1 LTRFAKVWRVP
12 SSGCPANSREFL
24 IIEGMKPA
32 FMTGIREGDR
42 MKAAR
47 VIAGAEGGVLAVQ
60 DIPVPNPGPDE
71 VLVRVRASGINY
83 GEIKYMREHR
93 SGNTMTAGVE
103 FAGEVV
109 RVGAQVSNWREGD
122 RVMGHGRG
130 CHAQYVVAAP
140 LALMPIPE
148 DVSWID
154 AAAFPNVFI
163 TAHDALVTNGEL
175 KAGESVFI
183 NGASGGVGMAAIMIA
198 SAMGAKPVI
207 ASSRSAEK
215 LERLASYGVDVGIDA
230 SRESQVEAIMAATD
244 KRGVDIIIDTIG
256 GTVFE
261 DHIKSLAVKGRLVNI
276 ARLGGGQYGRVDINL
291 LWLNR
296 LKLIGVT
303 FRTRTEQERIE
314 CIQACAR
321 DLLPFFREGKLRL
334 PIDRTFP
341 MDQIGEAYAYIESS
355 QHLGKIVLIAD

>member
-1 LTRFAKVWRVP
+1 
-12 SSGCPANSREFL
+12 
-24 IIEGMKPA
+24 
-32 FMTGIREGDR
+32 
-42 MKAAR
+42 MKAAQ
-47 VIAGAEGGVLAVQ
+47 VIPGADGGRIEVRDIAV
-60 DIPVPNPGPDE
+60 PRPGPEE

-93 SGNTMTAGVE
+93 AGNPMTAGVE

-109 RVGAQVSNWREGD
+109 SVGEKVKDWREGD

-130 CHAQYVVAAP
+130 CHAQFVIAAP
-140 LALMPIPE
+140 LALMPVPD
-148 DVSWID
+148 DVSWVD

-163 TAHDALVTNGEL
+163 TAHDALVSNGEL

-198 SAMGAKPVI
+198 SALGARPVI
-207 ASSRSAEK
+207 ASSRSAQK
-215 LERLASYGVDVGIDA
+215 LERLAKFGVDVGVNA
-230 SRESQVEAIMAATD
+230 SRDSQVEAIMAATD
-244 KRGVDIIIDTIG
+244 KRGVDVIIDTIG

-261 DHIKSLAVKGRLVNI
+261 DHFKSLAVKGRLVNI
-276 ARLGGGQYGRVDINL
+276 ARLGGASTAQVDLNL

-303 FRTRTEQERIE
+303 FRTRTEQERIA

-321 DLLPFFREGKLRL
+321 DLLPSFRGGKLRL
-334 PIDRTFP
+334 PIDKTFP
-341 MDQIGEAYAYIESS
+341 MDAIGDAYAYIADS
-355 QHLGKIVLIAD
+355 QHLGKIVLTAD

>member
-1 LTRFAKVWRVP
+1 
-12 SSGCPANSREFL
+12 
-24 IIEGMKPA
+24 
-32 FMTGIREGDR
+32 
-42 MKAAR
+42 MKAAQ
-47 VIAGAEGGVLAVQ
+47 VIPGADGGRIEVR
-60 DIPVPNPGPDE
+60 DIPVPRPGPEE

-83 GEIKYMREHR
+83 GELKYMREHR
-93 SGNTMTAGVE
+93 AGNPMTAGVE

-109 RVGAQVSNWREGD
+109 SVGEKVKDWREGD

-130 CHAQYVVAAP
+130 CHAQFVIAAP
-140 LALMPIPE
+140 LALMPVPD
-148 DVSWID
+148 DVSWVD

-163 TAHDALVTNGEL
+163 TAHDALVSNGEL

-198 SAMGAKPVI
+198 SALGARPVI
-207 ASSRSAEK
+207 ASSRSAQK
-215 LERLASYGVDVGIDA
+215 LERLARFGVDVGVNA
-230 SRESQVEAIMAATD
+230 SRDSQVEAIMAATD
-244 KRGVDIIIDTIG
+244 KRGVDVIIDTIG
-256 GTVFE
+256 GSVFE

-276 ARLGGGQYGRVDINL
+276 ARLGGASTAQVDINL

-303 FRTRTEQERIE
+303 FRTRTEQERIA

-321 DLLPFFREGKLRL
+321 DLLPSFRGGKLRL

-341 MDQIGEAYAYIESS
+341 MDAIGDAYAYIADS
-355 QHLGKIVLIAD
+355 QHLGKIVLTAD

>member
-1 LTRFAKVWRVP
+1 
-12 SSGCPANSREFL
+12 
-24 IIEGMKPA
+24 M
-32 FMTGIREGDR
+32 
-42 MKAAR
+42 
-47 VIAGAEGGVLAVQ
+47 
-60 DIPVPNPGPDE
+60 
-71 VLVRVRASGINY
+71 RVRASGLNF

-93 SGNTMTAGVE
+93 TGNPMTAGVE

-109 RVGAQVSNWREGD
+109 SVGEQVRNWREGD

-140 LALMPIPE
+140 LALMPVPD
-148 DVSWID
+148 DVSWVD

-198 SAMGAKPVI
+198 SAFRARPVI
-207 ASSRSAEK
+207 ASSRSAAK
-215 LERLASYGVDVGIDA
+215 LDRLAGFGVDIGVNA
-230 SRESQVEAIMAATD
+230 STDSQVETIMAATD
-244 KRGVDIIIDTIG
+244 KRGVDIIIDTVG

-261 DHIKSLAVKGRLVNI
+261 DHIRSLAVKGRLVNI
-276 ARLGGGQYGRVDINL
+276 ARLGGASTAQLDLNL
-291 LWLNR
+291 LWQNR

-303 FRTRTEQERIE
+303 FRTRTEQERLD

-321 DLLPFFREGKLRL
+321 DLLPFFRGGKLRL
-334 PIDRTFP
+334 PIDKTFP
-341 MDQIGEAYAYIESS
+341 MASIGDAYAYIAGS
-355 QHLGKIVLIAD
+355 QHLGKIVLVAD

>member
-1 LTRFAKVWRVP
+1 
-12 SSGCPANSREFL
+12 
-24 IIEGMKPA
+24 
-32 FMTGIREGDR
+32 
-42 MKAAR
+42 MKAVR
-47 VIAGAEGGVLAVQ
+47 VLPGTDGGRLEVQ
-60 DIPVPNPGPDE
+60 DIPVPKPGPDE

-93 SGNTMTAGVE
+93 AGNPMTAGVE

-109 RVGAQVSNWREGD
+109 GVGARVSGWQEGD

-130 CHAQYVVAAP
+130 CHAQYIVAAP
-140 LALMPIPE
+140 LALMPVPD

-163 TAHDALVTNGEL
+163 TAHDALVSNGEL

-198 SAMGAKPVI
+198 SALGARPVI

-215 LERLASYGVDVGIDA
+215 LERLAGYGADAGINA
-230 SRESQVEAIMAATD
+230 SRDGQVDAIMAATD
-244 KRGVDIIIDTIG
+244 GRGVDVIIDTIG

-261 DHIKSLAVKGRLVNI
+261 DHIKSLAVKGRLVNL
-276 ARLGGGQYGRVDINL
+276 ARLGGSQYGRVDINL

-296 LKLIGVT
+296 LKLIGAT
-303 FRTRTEQERIE
+303 FRTRSEQERIA

-321 DLLPFFREGKLRL
+321 DLMPFFREGRLRL

-341 MDQIGEAYAYIESS
+341 MDSIGEAYAYIERS
-355 QHLGKIVLIAD
+355 QHMGKIVLIAD

>member
-1 LTRFAKVWRVP
+1 
-12 SSGCPANSREFL
+12 
-24 IIEGMKPA
+24 
-32 FMTGIREGDR
+32 
-42 MKAAR
+42 MKAVR
-47 VIAGAEGGVLAVQ
+47 VLPGADGGQLEVQ
-60 DIPVPNPGPDE
+60 DIAIPTPGPNE

-83 GEIKYMREHR
+83 GEIIYMREHR
-93 SGNTMTAGVE
+93 SGNAMTAGVE
-103 FAGEVV
+103 FAGEVA
-109 RVGAQVSNWREGD
+109 RVGDQVTGWREGD

-140 LALMPIPE
+140 LALMPVPD
-148 DVSWID
+148 DVSWVD

-163 TAHDALVTNGEL
+163 TAHDALVSNGEL

-198 SAMGAKPVI
+198 SAMGARPVI

-215 LERLASYGVDVGIDA
+215 LERLAQFGVDVGINA
-230 SRESQVEAIMAATD
+230 SKDSQVEAIMAATD
-244 KRGVDIIIDTIG
+244 NRGVDVIIDTIG
-256 GTVFE
+256 GSVLE
-261 DHIKSLAVKGRLVNI
+261 DHVKSLAVKGRLVNI
-276 ARLGGGQYGRVDINL
+276 ARLSGEQYGRLDLRL

-303 FRTRTEQERIE
+303 FRTRTEQERID

-334 PIDRTFP
+334 PIDRTFQ
-341 MDQIGEAYAYIESS
+341 MDDIADAYAYIAKS
-355 QHLGKIVLIAD
+355 QHMGKIVLIAD

>member
-1 LTRFAKVWRVP
+1 
-12 SSGCPANSREFL
+12 
-24 IIEGMKPA
+24 
-32 FMTGIREGDR
+32 
-42 MKAAR
+42 MKAAQ
-47 VIAGAEGGVLAVQ
+47 VIPGADGGRIEVRDIAV
-60 DIPVPNPGPDE
+60 PRPGPEE

-93 SGNTMTAGVE
+93 AGNPMTAGVE

-109 RVGAQVSNWREGD
+109 SVGEKVKDWREGD

-130 CHAQYVVAAP
+130 CHAQFVIAAP
-140 LALMPIPE
+140 LALMPLPD
-148 DVSWID
+148 DVSWVD

-163 TAHDALVTNGEL
+163 TAHDALVSNGEL

-198 SAMGAKPVI
+198 SALGARPVI
-207 ASSRSAEK
+207 ASSRSAQK
-215 LERLASYGVDVGIDA
+215 LERLAKFGVDVGVNA
-230 SRESQVEAIMAATD
+230 SRDAQVEAIMAATD
-244 KRGVDIIIDTIG
+244 KRGVDVIIDTIG

-276 ARLGGGQYGRVDINL
+276 ARLGGASTAQVDLNL

-303 FRTRTEQERIE
+303 FRTRTEQERIA

-321 DLLPFFREGKLRL
+321 DLMPSFRGGKLRL

-341 MDQIGEAYAYIESS
+341 MDAIGDAYAYIADS
-355 QHLGKIVLIAD
+355 QHLGKIVLTAD